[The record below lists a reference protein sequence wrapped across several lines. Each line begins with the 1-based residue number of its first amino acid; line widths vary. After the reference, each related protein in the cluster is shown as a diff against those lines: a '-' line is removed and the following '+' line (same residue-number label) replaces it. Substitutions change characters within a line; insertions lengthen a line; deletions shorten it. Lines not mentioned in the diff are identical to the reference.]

1 MENNIIKLKLKKQ
14 FEQFLLDIDLNLEK
28 GQLIS
33 LLGPSGCG
41 KSTTLQLITGLLD
54 NDEGHIII
62 DNQDISKLKVN
73 ERQIA
78 MVFQDYALYP
88 HLNVEKNI
96 AYPLK
101 IKKIKKDIRKKK
113 VKELLKLV
121 DLEGFENRKIE
132 SLSGGERQ
140 RIALARALAVEPK
153 LLLLDEPLSALDA
166 KMRNHL
172 RDEIRRIQKKL
183 KLL

>member
-88 HLNVEKNI
+88 HLNVEKK
-96 AYPLK
+96 Y
-101 IKKIKKDIRKKK
+101 
-113 VKELLKLV
+113 
-121 DLEGFENRKIE
+121 
-132 SLSGGERQ
+132 SLST
-140 RIALARALAVEPK
+140 K
-153 LLLLDEPLSALDA
+153 
-166 KMRNHL
+166 N
-172 RDEIRRIQKKL
+172 
-183 KLL
+183 

>member
-1 MENNIIKLKLKKQ
+1 MLK
-14 FEQFLLDIDLNLEK
+14 
-28 GQLIS
+28 
-33 LLGPSGCG
+33 
-41 KSTTLQLITGLLD
+41 
-54 NDEGHIII
+54 
-62 DNQDISKLKVN
+62 
-73 ERQIA
+73 
-78 MVFQDYALYP
+78 
-88 HLNVEKNI
+88 KNI

-153 LLLLDEPLSALDA
+153 TIIV
-166 KMRNHL
+166 R
-172 RDEIRRIQKKL
+172 
-183 KLL
+183 